1 MRRGRLASESR
12 RQVVTATDRSQW
24 LISEDMID
32 NFKDGPVLNR
42 HCKAEVAN
50 SVAHILKSVGED
62 IDRDGL
68 QNTPDRVAR
77 MYDEIL
83 AGYTVDPVKLLN
95 NALFDVEYNEMVVVS
110 DIDFYSMCEHHLLPI
125 VGQAHVGYIP
135 DTKVVG
141 LSKIPRVVDA
151 FARRLQVQERMTRQ
165 VADLL
170 AELVEPRGVGVVV
183 DAHHMCVSM
192 RGAKKANARMRTT
205 ALVGTFED
213 SPKTR
218 NEFFDAIPG
227 PIHERP

>member
-1 MRRGRLASESR
+1 
-12 RQVVTATDRSQW
+12 VTTTDRSDW
-24 LISEDMID
+24 LISKEMIE

-50 SVAHILKSVGED
+50 SVAHILRSVGED

-95 NALFDVEYNEMVVVS
+95 NALFDVEYSEMVVVS
-110 DIDFYSMCEHHLLPI
+110 DIDFFSMCEHHLLPI
-125 VGQAHVGYIP
+125 VGQAHVGYLP
-135 DTKVVG
+135 STKVVG

-170 AELVEPRGVGVVV
+170 VELVEPLGVGVVV

-213 SPKTR
+213 NPKTR
-218 NEFFDAIPG
+218 NEFLDAIPA
-227 PIHERP
+227 RP